1 MGLLEWLEETNLSVW
16 IATSET
22 VWGYP
27 IILTLHTMGL
37 ALLVGAS
44 AVVDLRVLGWGERVA
59 LDSMRWLT
67 RPMLIGFAV
76 NAFTGILLF
85 IAAATVH
92 GVNPIFYVKLVLIV
106 LALGVGQRLWRALYP
121 GGVASSMASQQA
133 RMLAI
138 ASLVLWVAAIATG
151 RLMAYL

>member
-27 IILTLHTMGL
+27 IILTLHTGGL

-44 AVVDLRVLGWGERVA
+44 AVLDLRVLGWGNRIA
-59 LDSMRWLT
+59 LDSMRWLVW
-67 RPMLIGFAV
+67 PMLVGFVV
-76 NAFTGILLF
+76 NAITGVLLF
-85 IAAATVH
+85 MAAATVH
-92 GVNPIFYVKLVLIV
+92 GVDPVFYIK
-106 LALGVGQRLWRALYP
+106 LALIASALVVGRSVWRAIYGP
-121 GGVASSMASQQA
+121 GAAAASIPDRA
-133 RMLAI
+133 RTWAL
-138 ASLVLWVAAIATG
+138 ASLILWVAATTAG